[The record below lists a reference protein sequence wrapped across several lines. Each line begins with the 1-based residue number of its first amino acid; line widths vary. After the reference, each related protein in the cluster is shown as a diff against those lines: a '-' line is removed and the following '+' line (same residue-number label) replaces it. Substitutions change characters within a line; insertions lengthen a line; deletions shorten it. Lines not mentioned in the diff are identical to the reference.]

1 MKLIPRAQLGVKL
14 VTTPIPN
21 SLFNT
26 IALVGN
32 KVVDKAQDA
41 GEYLKQKEKDVDNWS
56 RNFWY
61 KLTHKDDEERFPKI
75 PLGKGVLVQDPGA
88 AEKLWNTKKA
98 TPQR

>member
-1 MKLIPRAQLGVKL
+1 MKLIPRAQLGIKL
-14 VTTPIPN
+14 VTAPIPN
-21 SLFNT
+21 SIFNT

-32 KVVDKAQDA
+32 KVVDKTQDA

-88 AEKLWNTKKA
+88 AERLWNTKKA
-98 TPQR
+98 APQR